1 MSATRHAQK
10 SDISVVAISA
20 AIEPIVIPLM

>member
-1 MSATRHAQK
+1 MSAAKHAQK
-10 SDISVVAISA
+10 SDISAVAISA